1 MSGVGHFIRF
11 KDLWK
16 FTDVSMK
23 HKVGMTFF
31 DIMVQEKTP
40 RDTSEIYILI
50 VLEELQFQN
59 LYKESKLRA
68 LSLIHSAK
76 NVLDDLITTLGAG
89 LDPMA

>member
-16 FTDVSMK
+16 FTDVFMK